1 MLEDLPKV
9 AIMEDEDS
17 NIHMRNLSIHRANN
31 EEEALN
37 LVWLMTIP
45 VQQAQCA
52 AYRMYETQLL
62 LCTHAHTYAFLPKYL
77 TAACFCDVRL
87 SSTSIS

>member
-45 VQQAQCA
+45 KQQAKCA
-52 AYRMYETQLL
+52 ACRMYGTL
-62 LCTHAHTYAFLPKYL
+62 LCTYARTYAFLSKYL
-77 TAACFCDVRL
+77 KAACFCNVRL
-87 SSTSIS
+87 SST

>member
-45 VQQAQCA
+45 KQQAQCA
-52 AYRMYETQLL
+52 AYRMYGTQLL
-62 LCTHAHTYAFLPKYL
+62 LCTRARTYAFLTTYL
-77 TAACFCDVRL
+77 TGACFGNVRL
-87 SSTSIS
+87 SST